1 MSSDRQARRQVSRHP
16 VRGRLAHRLT
26 VRKRSTMWRISAERP
41 PVRETTVWLS
51 SAHHCQYLSQ
61 PSRLVYTL
69 SATSIYHIQ
78 PLTLGR
84 R

>member
-41 PVRETTVWLS
+41 SVREATIWLF
-51 SAHHCQYLSQ
+51 SAHHCQHSLQ
-61 PSRLVYTL
+61 PSSLGLVL
-69 SATSIYHIQ
+69 SATSSRSLLS
-78 PLTLGR
+78 LTLGR